1 MPEAA
6 LRTRRR
12 RWWQLPTISFCC
24 TGDSRRRR
32 RREAAPPKSVSVRCH
47 RAPPANAVPYTAA
60 LPGIDGLVVM
70 KHIFGIRVRGTRIR
84 IRKGSKFTWVSYPF
98 SFGFSFFLSFV
109 GKRMCLF
116 STGAYDDEEAAAR
129 AYDLAALK
137 YWGPGTL
144 INFPVTDY
152 TRDLDEMQNVSREEY
167 LASLRRKSSGFS
179 RGISKYRALSSRWEP
194 YGRIAGSDYF
204 NSMQY
209 GDDSAAESDYMS
221 GFCIERKIDLTSHIK
236 WWASNKNRQPDSGT
250 RLSEEKKH
258 GFAGDVCSELKT
270 LEQKV
275 QPTEPYQMPKLGQP
289 HNEKKHKSSSGS
301 ALSILSQSAAYK
313 SLQEKAAK
321 RQENSTENDENENK
335 NIVNKLDHG
344 KAVEKSSNHEDGND
358 RLDIAMG
365 MSGALS
371 LQRNVYPLTPFLSA
385 PLLTAYNSVD
395 PLGDPVLWTS
405 IVPILP
411 AGMIS
416 RTAEVT
422 KTETSSTYTMFQPEE

>member
-1 MPEAA
+1 MPVY
-6 LRTRRR
+6 L
-12 RWWQLPTISFCC
+12 
-24 TGDSRRRR
+24 
-32 RREAAPPKSVSVRCH
+32 
-47 RAPPANAVPYTAA
+47 
-60 LPGIDGLVVM
+60 
-70 KHIFGIRVRGTRIR
+70 
-84 IRKGSKFTWVSYPF
+84 
-98 SFGFSFFLSFV
+98 
-109 GKRMCLF
+109 
-116 STGAYDDEEAAAR
+116 GAYDDEEAAAR

-152 TRDLDEMQNVSREEY
+152 KRDLDEMQNVSREDY

-194 YGRIAGSDYF
+194 SYGRIAGSDYF
-204 NSMQY
+204 NSMHY

-258 GFAGDVCSELKT
+258 GFAGDVCSELRT

-275 QPTEPYQMPKLGQP
+275 QPTEPYQMPELGQP

-344 KAVEKSSNHEDGND
+344 KAVEKLSNQEGGND

-371 LQRNVYPLTPFLSA
+371 LQRNVYPLTPFLS
-385 PLLTAYNSVD
+385 VD
-395 PLGDPVLWTS
+395 QLGDPVLWTS

-411 AGMIS
+411 AGMIP
-416 RTAEVT
+416 RTTEAT